1 MCSSNLR
8 RIMGKKENGA
18 LEKRSQAA
26 QLKGLVHQAL
36 VSVAVGGV
44 LLLGFIFF
52 NICMSNIFS
61 AQVNTTVALNQYR
74 TASKTLTYNIQSY
87 AVTGDQRYYDGYM
100 KELNEDKNREQA
112 IAALEDCGLKESE
125 WTSLNQIAAMSN
137 ELVPLEEQAIAHVQA
152 GDLEAAQ
159 ACVFSAQY
167 GNSVDQIN
175 GQTDETIR
183 AILDRKE
190 NRQTGL
196 KIFQYLFEILF
207 ALSFLYLVKEFI
219 RTIKFSEKELLEPIM
234 KVSDQMTVLAGGEFH
249 VELDMEA
256 DESEVGKMV
265 AAIAFMKKNLL
276 GMIQEIT
283 QTLEQMGNGNYRIEI
298 KQDYVGEFVSIKES
312 LLQIA
317 EKMRETLRTI
327 RSVSG
332 QIDSGSEQLAFAA
345 QDLAENCTLQAAQV
359 SELMT
364 AFDAM
369 TKSMEVNAREAE
381 ASASMASS
389 AGETLAKGNK
399 KLQELKG
406 SIQEIGRCSEQ
417 IGTIIEA
424 IEDIASQTNLLALNA
439 AIEAARA
446 GEAGRGFAVVAEQVK
461 NLANESANA
470 AGRTTELIET
480 TVSVMDKSIAIA
492 EETEANMNQVMSDAK
507 EATEKMGQIEQI
519 LKRDTQRMQE
529 LNVNVTQVSSA
540 VDNNSATS
548 EETAAVSTEQ
558 KSQVET
564 MVEMMD
570 RFEI

>member
-1 MCSSNLR
+1 
-8 RIMGKKENGA
+8 MGKKENGA

-100 KELNEDKNREQA
+100 KELSEDKNREQA

>member
-1 MCSSNLR
+1 
-8 RIMGKKENGA
+8 MGKKENGA

-26 QLKGLVHQAL
+26 QLKWLVHQAL

-345 QDLAENCTLQAAQV
+345 QDLAENCTLQAAQ
-359 SELMT
+359 
-364 AFDAM
+364 DR
-369 TKSMEVNAREAE
+369 KS
-381 ASASMASS
+381 
-389 AGETLAKGNK
+389 
-399 KLQELKG
+399 
-406 SIQEIGRCSEQ
+406 
-417 IGTIIEA
+417 
-424 IEDIASQTNLLALNA
+424 
-439 AIEAARA
+439 
-446 GEAGRGFAVVAEQVK
+446 VV
-461 NLANESANA
+461 
-470 AGRTTELIET
+470 
-480 TVSVMDKSIAIA
+480 
-492 EETEANMNQVMSDAK
+492 
-507 EATEKMGQIEQI
+507 
-519 LKRDTQRMQE
+519 
-529 LNVNVTQVSSA
+529 
-540 VDNNSATS
+540 
-548 EETAAVSTEQ
+548 
-558 KSQVET
+558 
-564 MVEMMD
+564 
-570 RFEI
+570 

>member
-1 MCSSNLR
+1 
-8 RIMGKKENGA
+8 MGKKENGVSV
-18 LEKRSQAA
+18 KKSQAA
-26 QLKGLVHQAL
+26 QLKRLVRQAL
-36 VSVAVGGV
+36 VSVVIGGG

-52 NICMSNIFS
+52 NLCMSRLYS

-74 TASKTLTYNIQSY
+74 TASKTLTYDIQSY

-112 IAALEDCGLKESE
+112 IAALENCGLKDAE

-137 ELVPLEEQAIAHVQA
+137 ELVPLEQEAIGHVQA
-152 GDLEAAQ
+152 GDLAAAQ
-159 ACVFSAQY
+159 ACVFSEHY

-175 GQTDETIR
+175 DQTDETIHE
-183 AILDRKE
+183 ILDRKE
-190 NRQTGL
+190 RGQIGL

-207 ALSFLYLVKEFI
+207 ALSFLYLVKEFV

-234 KVSDQMTVLAGGEFH
+234 KVSDQMEVLAGGEFH
-249 VELDMEA
+249 VELDLEA
-256 DESEVGKMV
+256 DESEVGRMV
-265 AAIAFMKKNLL
+265 AAIAFMKENLL
-276 GMIQEIT
+276 GMIKEIT
-283 QTLEQMGNGNYRIEI
+283 QTLEQMGNGNYRIHIE
-298 KQDYVGEFVSIKES
+298 QEYVGEFISIKES
-312 LLQIA
+312 LQQIA
-317 EKMRETLRTI
+317 EKMRETLGTI

-332 QIDSGSEQLAFAA
+332 QIDSGSEQLAYAA

-369 TKSMEVNAREAE
+369 TKSMEENANEAE
-381 ASASMASS
+381 QSASKAAA
-389 AGETLAKGNK
+389 AGLTLSKGNE

-417 IGTIIEA
+417 ISTIIEA

-492 EETEANMNQVMSDAK
+492 EETEANMNQVMADAK
-507 EATEKMGQIEQI
+507 EATEKMGQIEKI
-519 LKRDTQRMQE
+519 LKRDTRRMQE
-529 LNVNVTQVSSA
+529 LNENVTQVSSA

-558 KSQVET
+558 KTQVET
-564 MVEMMD
+564 MVELMD

>member
-1 MCSSNLR
+1 
-8 RIMGKKENGA
+8 MGKKENGA

-87 AVTGDQRYYDGYM
+87 AVTGDERYYDGYM

-406 SIQEIGRCSEQ
+406 AIQEIGRCSEQ

>member
-1 MCSSNLR
+1 
-8 RIMGKKENGA
+8 MGKKENKVSGR
-18 LEKRSQAA
+18 KSQAA
-26 QLKGLVHQAL
+26 QLKRLVQQAFI
-36 VSVAVGGV
+36 SVAVGAV

-52 NICMSNIFS
+52 NICMSGVQT
-61 AQVNTTVALNQYR
+61 AQINTTVALNQYR
-74 TASKTLTYNIQSY
+74 TASKTLTYDIQSY
-87 AVTGDQRYYDGYM
+87 AVTGDQSYYDGYM
-100 KELNEDKNREQA
+100 KELNQDQNREK
-112 IAALEDCGLKESE
+112 ALATLEKCSLLDSE
-125 WTSLNQIAAMSN
+125 WTSLNQIAEMSN
-137 ELVPLEEQAIAHVQA
+137 QLVPLEEQAIAYVQA
-152 GDLEAAQ
+152 GDLAAAQ
-159 ACVFSAQY
+159 TCVFSSEY
-167 GNSVDQIN
+167 GNSVAQIN
-175 GQTDETIR
+175 RQTDETIQE
-183 AILDRKE
+183 ILDRKE
-190 NRQTGL
+190 GRQTGL
-196 KIFQYLFEILF
+196 KVLQYLIEVLF
-207 ALSFLYLVKEFI
+207 ALSFLYLVREFI
-219 RTIKFSEKELLEPIM
+219 KTIRFSEKELLEPIV
-234 KVSDQMTVLAGGEFH
+234 KVSDQMEVLAGGEFH
-249 VELDMEA
+249 VELDLEE
-256 DESEVGKMV
+256 DESEVGRMV
-265 AAIAFMKKNLL
+265 AAIAFMKENLL
-276 GMIQEIT
+276 GMIREIT
-283 QTLEQMGNGNYRIEI
+283 QTLEKMGDGNYRVEI
-298 KQDYVGEFVSIKES
+298 RQEYVGEFISIKDS
-312 LLQIA
+312 LVKIA
-317 EKMRETLRTI
+317 EKMRETLGTI

-369 TKSMEVNAREAE
+369 TKSMEENAHEAE
-381 ASASMASS
+381 ASASMAAS
-389 AGETLAKGNK
+389 AGMTLSKGNE

-417 IGTIIEA
+417 ISTIIEA

-446 GEAGRGFAVVAEQVK
+446 GEAGKGFAVVAEQVK

-492 EETEANMNQVMSDAK
+492 EETEANMKQVMSDAK

-519 LKRDTQRMQE
+519 LKRDTERMQE

-548 EETAAVSTEQ
+548 QETAAVSTEQ

-564 MVEMMD
+564 MVELME